1 MRKIFALVLSLAL
14 LLSLFGMAAHA
25 EGFSGEVKI
34 WVADA
39 MVDLTRAKV
48 EEFKA
53 ANPEYAG
60 LTAVIEAV
68 GEGDSATNMITDVE
82 GGADIFGFA
91 QDQLARLVAAGA
103 LVELSEE
110 NAAIVTEQNDGGSVA
125 AVTLGGLMYAYPMT
139 SDNGYFLYY
148 DKSVITDPSTLEGV
162 LAQAEAANKKVY
174 MEINSGWYQTAFFFG
189 TGATVTYDVD
199 DAGNL
204 VKANINYASPEG
216 LAALK
221 GMIALAKSPAFV
233 NGSSASNAS
242 EYAAIV
248 DGVWDKETVAAAFGD
263 NFAATKLPTFEVD
276 GVAYQMSGFG
286 GFKMLG
292 VKPQV
297 DEAKLAACDALA
309 LYLTGEEVQL
319 ARFEQS
325 GWGPSNL
332 KAQQSEAVKADV
344 ALSALAE
351 QLNFSLGQGQYPGD
365 YWSTATG
372 LGDDVIA
379 GKLNDLTDEQ
389 LMERLTQFQDI
400 LIGLATPQ

>member
-1 MRKIFALVLSLAL
+1 MRKILAFVLSAVMM
-14 LLSLFGMAAHA
+14 LSLFSFASA

-34 WVADA
+34 WVADN
-39 MVDLTRAKV
+39 MVELTKAKV

-53 ANPEYAG
+53 AHPEYAG
-60 LTAVIEAV
+60 LTALVEPV
-68 GEGDSATNMITDVE
+68 GEGTAATNMITDVE

-91 QDQLARLVAAGA
+91 QDQLARLVGAGA
-103 LVELSEE
+103 LVELSPE
-110 NAAIVTEQNDGGSVA
+110 NAEIVAAENDGGSVA
-125 AVTLGGLMYAYPMT
+125 AVTLGDLMYAYPMT

-148 DKSVITDPSTLEGV
+148 DKSVVTDPSTLEGV
-162 LAQAEAANKKVY
+162 LAQVEAAGKKFY

-189 TGATVTYDVD
+189 TGAMVTYDVD

-221 GMIALAKSPAFV
+221 GMIATARHPAFV

-242 EYAAIV
+242 NYAAIV
-248 DGVWDKETVAAAFGD
+248 DGVWDSATVQAAFGD
-263 NFAATKLPTFEVD
+263 NFAAAKLPTFTVD
-276 GVAYQMSGFG
+276 GTSYQLSGFG

-292 VKPQV
+292 VKPQI

-309 LYLTGEEVQL
+309 LYLTGEEVQA
-319 ARFEQS
+319 ARFEQA

-332 KAQQSEAVKADV
+332 KAQQMDAVKADP
-344 ALSALAE
+344 ALSALAA
-351 QLNFSLGQGQYPGD
+351 QLAFAVPQGQYPGD

-379 GKLNDLTDEQ
+379 GKLNDLTDDQ
-389 LMERLTQFQDI
+389 LMERLTQFQDV
-400 LIGLATPQ
+400 LISLVAK

>member
-1 MRKIFALVLSLAL
+1 MKRLFAAVLSLVMI
-14 LLSLFGMAAHA
+14 LSLVSFTASA
-25 EGFSGEVKI
+25 EGFSGEVKV

-39 MVDLTRAKV
+39 MVDLTKAKI

-53 ANPEYAG
+53 AHTEYAG
-60 LTAVIEAV
+60 MTVLVEPV
-68 GEGDSATNMITDVE
+68 GEGDAATNMITDVE

-110 NAAIVTEQNDGGSVA
+110 NAAIVTQENDGGSIA

-162 LAQAEAANKKVY
+162 LDQANAAGKKFY

-189 TGATVTYDVD
+189 TGAMVTYDVD

-216 LAALK
+216 IAALK
-221 GMIALAKSPAFV
+221 GMIATGRHPAFV

-242 EYAAIV
+242 DYAAIV
-248 DGVWDKETVAAAFGD
+248 DGVWDSATVQAAFGD
-263 NFAATKLPTFEVD
+263 NFAAAKLPTITVD
-276 GVAYQMSGFG
+276 GTSYQLSGFG

-292 VKPQV
+292 VKPQI

-309 LYLTGEEVQL
+309 LYLTGEEVQA

-332 KAQQSEAVKADV
+332 KAQQLDAVKADP
-344 ALSALAE
+344 ALSALAA
-351 QLNFSLGQGQYPGD
+351 QLAFAVPQGQYPGD

-379 GKLNDLTDEQ
+379 GKLNDLTDDQ
-389 LMERLTQFQDI
+389 LMERLTQFQDV
-400 LIGLATPQ
+400 LISLVTK

>member
-1 MRKIFALVLSLAL
+1 MKRLFAVVLSLVMI
-14 LLSLFGMAAHA
+14 LSMASFTASA

-39 MVDLTRAKV
+39 MVDLTKAKT

-53 ANPEYAG
+53 AYPEYAG
-60 LTAVIEAV
+60 MTVQVEPV
-68 GEGDSATNMITDVE
+68 GEGEAATNLITDVE

-110 NAAIVTEQNDGGSVA
+110 NAAIVAQENDGGSIA
-125 AVTLGGLMYAYPMT
+125 AVTLGGMMYAYPMT

-162 LAQAEAANKKVY
+162 LDQANAAGKKFY

-189 TGATVTYDVD
+189 TGAMVTYDVD

-204 VKANINYASPEG
+204 VKANVNYATPEG
-216 LAALK
+216 IAALK
-221 GMIALAKSPAFV
+221 GMIATAKHPAFV

-242 EYAAIV
+242 DYAASV
-248 DGVWDKETVAAAFGD
+248 DGVWDSATVQAAFGD
-263 NFAATKLPTFEVD
+263 NFAATKLPTFNVD
-276 GVAYQMSGFG
+276 GTDYQLSGFG

-309 LYLTGEEVQL
+309 LYLTGEEVQAARYEL
-319 ARFEQS
+319 A

-332 KAQQSEAVKADV
+332 KAQQLDAVKADI
-344 ALSALAE
+344 ALSALAA
-351 QLNFSLGQGQYPGD
+351 QLNFAYGQGQYPND

-379 GKLNDLTDEQ
+379 GKLNDLTDDQ
-389 LMERLTQFQDI
+389 LMERLTQFQDV
-400 LIGLATPQ
+400 LISLVAK

>member
-1 MRKIFALVLSLAL
+1 MKRLFAVVLSLAL
-14 LLSLFGMAAHA
+14 ILSLASFTASA

-39 MVDLTRAKV
+39 MVDLTKAKI

-53 ANPEYAG
+53 AHPEYAG
-60 LTAVIEAV
+60 MTAMVEPV
-68 GEGDSATNMITDVE
+68 GEGDAATNMITDVE

-110 NAAIVTEQNDGGSVA
+110 NAAIVTQENDGGSVA
-125 AVTLGGLMYAYPMT
+125 AVTLGGMMYAYPMT

-162 LAQAEAANKKVY
+162 LDQANAAGKKFY

-189 TGATVTYDVD
+189 TGAMVTYDVD

-216 LAALK
+216 VAALK
-221 GMIALAKSPAFV
+221 GMIATGRHPAFV

-242 EYAAIV
+242 DYAAIV
-248 DGVWDKETVAAAFGD
+248 DGVWDSATVQAAFGD
-263 NFAATKLPTFEVD
+263 NFAAAKLPTFTVD
-276 GVAYQMSGFG
+276 GTSYQLSGFG

-292 VKPQV
+292 VKPQI

-309 LYLTGEEVQL
+309 LYLTGEAVQA

-332 KAQQSEAVKADV
+332 KAQQMDAVKADP
-344 ALSALAE
+344 ALSALAA
-351 QLNFSLGQGQYPGD
+351 QLAFAVPQGQYPGD

-379 GKLNDLTDEQ
+379 GKLNDLTDAQ
-389 LMERLTQFQDI
+389 LLERLTQFQDV
-400 LIGLATPQ
+400 LISLVTK

>member
-1 MRKIFALVLSLAL
+1 
-14 LLSLFGMAAHA
+14 
-25 EGFSGEVKI
+25 
-34 WVADA
+34 
-39 MVDLTRAKV
+39 
-48 EEFKA
+48 
-53 ANPEYAG
+53 
-60 LTAVIEAV
+60 
-68 GEGDSATNMITDVE
+68 E

>member
-1 MRKIFALVLSLAL
+1 MKKIFAVALSLVLMLSLAV
-14 LLSLFGMAAHA
+14 SVSA

-39 MVDLTRAKV
+39 MVELTKAKA

-53 ANPEYAG
+53 ANPAYANM
-60 LTAVIEAV
+60 TVSVEPV
-68 GEGDSATNMITDVE
+68 GEGDAATNMITDVE

-103 LVELSEE
+103 LVELSDE
-110 NAAIVTEQNDGGSVA
+110 NAAIVSEENDNGAVG
-125 AVTLGGLMYAYPMT
+125 AVTLGEVMYAYPMT

-162 LAQAEAANKKVY
+162 LEQANAAGKKVY
-174 MEINSGWYQTAFFFG
+174 IEINSGWYQTAFFFG
-189 TGATVTYDVD
+189 TGAMVTYDVD
-199 DAGNL
+199 DEGNL
-204 VKANINYASPEG
+204 VKANVDYAGDKG

-221 GMIALAKSPAFV
+221 AMISLAQHPAFV

-242 EYAAIV
+242 DYAAIV
-248 DGVWDKETVAAAFGD
+248 DGVWDSSTVQAAFGD
-263 NFAATKLPTFEVD
+263 NYAAAKLPTFNVD
-276 GVAYQMSGFG
+276 GTDYQMSGFG

-297 DEAKLAACDALA
+297 DEAKLEACDALA
-309 LYLTGEEVQL
+309 LYLAGEEVQA
-319 ARFEQS
+319 ARFELA

-332 KAQQSEAVKADV
+332 NAQQMDAVKANV

-351 QLNFSLGQGQYPGD
+351 QLAFAVPQGQYPND
-365 YWSTATG
+365 YWSTATA

-379 GKLNDLTDEQ
+379 GKLNGLSDDQ
-389 LMERLTQFQDI
+389 LMERLTQYQDI
-400 LIGLATPQ
+400 LISLVQQ

>member
-1 MRKIFALVLSLAL
+1 MKKVLSLVLSLVL
-14 LLSLFGMAAHA
+14 LLSLYSVAGA
-25 EGFSGEVKI
+25 EGFNGEVKI

-39 MVDLTRAKV
+39 MVELTRAKA

-53 ANPEYAG
+53 ANPEFAG
-60 LTAVIEAV
+60 MTVVVEPV
-68 GEGDSATNMITDVE
+68 GEGDAATNMITDVE

-91 QDQLARLVAAGA
+91 QDQLARLIAAGA
-103 LVELSEE
+103 LVELSPE
-110 NAAIVTEQNDGGSVA
+110 NAEIVKAENDGGSVA
-125 AVTLGGLMYAYPMT
+125 AVTLGELMYAYPMT

-162 LAQAEAANKKVY
+162 VSQAEAAGKKVY
-174 MEINSGWYQTAFFFG
+174 FEINSGWYQTAFFFA

-199 DAGNL
+199 ENGNL

-216 LAALK
+216 VAALK
-221 GMIALAKSPAFV
+221 GLIALAKSPAFV

-242 EYAAIV
+242 EYVAIV
-248 DGVWDKETVAAAFGD
+248 DGVWDAATVKAAFGD
-263 NFAATKLPTFEVD
+263 NFAATKLPTFTVD
-276 GVAYQMSGFG
+276 GQTYQLSGFG

-297 DEAKLAACDALA
+297 DDAKLAAVDALA
-309 LYLTGEEVQL
+309 LYLAGEEVQQ

-332 KAQQSEAVKADV
+332 KVQQSEAVKADV

-351 QLNFSLGQGQYPGD
+351 QLNFAMGQGQYPND

-372 LGDDVIA
+372 LGNDVIA
-379 GKLNDLTDEQ
+379 GKFDDYTDEQ
-389 LMERLTQFQDI
+389 LMDELTKFQDI
-400 LIGLATPQ
+400 LVGLVQ

>member
-1 MRKIFALVLSLAL
+1 MKKFLSLVLSLVL
-14 LLSLFGMAAHA
+14 MLSLASFSVSA
-25 EGFSGEVKI
+25 EGFSGEVKV

-39 MVDLTRAKV
+39 MVDLTKAKA
-48 EEFKA
+48 EEFKT

-60 LTAVIEAV
+60 MTVLVEPV

-103 LVELSEE
+103 LVELSPE
-110 NAAIVTEQNDGGSVA
+110 NAEIVKAENDASSVA
-125 AVTLGGLMYAYPMT
+125 AVTLGEVMYAYPMT

-162 LAQAEAANKKVY
+162 LAQTEAAGKKFY

-216 LAALK
+216 IAALK
-221 GMIALAKSPAFV
+221 GMIALNKSPAFV

-248 DGVWDKETVAAAFGD
+248 DGVWDKETVSAAFGE
-263 NFAATKLPTFEVD
+263 NFAATKLPTFTVD
-276 GVAYQMSGFG
+276 GETYQLSGFG

-297 DEAKLAACDALA
+297 DDAKLAACDALA

-332 KAQQSEAVKADV
+332 AAQQSEAVKADV

-351 QLNFSLGQGQYPGD
+351 QLNFALGQGQYPND

-372 LGDDVIA
+372 LGNDVIA
-379 GKLNDLTDEQ
+379 GKFNEMTDDQLLEQ
-389 LMERLTQFQDI
+389 LLAFQDI

>member
-1 MRKIFALVLSLAL
+1 MKRLFAVVLSLAL
-14 LLSLFGMAAHA
+14 ILSLASFTASA

-39 MVDLTRAKV
+39 MVDLTKAKI

-53 ANPEYAG
+53 AHPEYAG
-60 LTAVIEAV
+60 MTALVEPV
-68 GEGDSATNMITDVE
+68 GEGDAATNMITDVE

-110 NAAIVTEQNDGGSVA
+110 NAAIVTQENDGGSVA
-125 AVTLGGLMYAYPMT
+125 AVTLGGMMYAYPMT

-162 LAQAEAANKKVY
+162 LDQANAAGKKFY

-189 TGATVTYDVD
+189 TGAMVTYDVD

-221 GMIALAKSPAFV
+221 GMIATGRHPAFV

-242 EYAAIV
+242 DYAAIV
-248 DGVWDKETVAAAFGD
+248 DGVWDSATVQAAFGD
-263 NFAATKLPTFEVD
+263 NFAAAKLPTFTVD
-276 GVAYQMSGFG
+276 GTSYQLSGFG

-292 VKPQV
+292 VKPQI

-309 LYLTGEEVQL
+309 LYLTGEAVQA

-332 KAQQSEAVKADV
+332 KAQQMDAVKADP
-344 ALSALAE
+344 ALSALAA
-351 QLNFSLGQGQYPGD
+351 QLAFAVPQGQYPGD

-379 GKLNDLTDEQ
+379 GKLNDLTDAQ
-389 LMERLTQFQDI
+389 LLERLTQFQDV
-400 LIGLATPQ
+400 LISLVTK

>member
-1 MRKIFALVLSLAL
+1 MKRLFAAVLSLVMI
-14 LLSLFGMAAHA
+14 LSLVSFTASA
-25 EGFSGEVKI
+25 EGFSGEVKV

-39 MVDLTRAKV
+39 MVDLTKAKI

-53 ANPEYAG
+53 AHTEYAG
-60 LTAVIEAV
+60 MTVLVEPV
-68 GEGDSATNMITDVE
+68 GEGDAATNMITDVE

-110 NAAIVTEQNDGGSVA
+110 NAAIVTQENDGGSIA

-162 LAQAEAANKKVY
+162 LDQANAAGKKFY

-189 TGATVTYDVD
+189 TGAMVTYDVD

-221 GMIALAKSPAFV
+221 GMIATGSHPAFV

-242 EYAAIV
+242 NYAAIV
-248 DGVWDKETVAAAFGD
+248 DGVWDSATVQAAFGD
-263 NFAATKLPTFEVD
+263 NFAAAKLPTFTVD
-276 GVAYQMSGFG
+276 GTSYQLSGFG

-292 VKPQV
+292 VKPQI

-309 LYLTGEEVQL
+309 LYLTGEEVQA
-319 ARFEQS
+319 ARFEQA

-332 KAQQSEAVKADV
+332 KAQQMDAVKADP
-344 ALSALAE
+344 ALSALAA
-351 QLNFSLGQGQYPGD
+351 QLAFAVPQGQYPGD

-379 GKLNDLTDEQ
+379 GKLNDLTDDQ
-389 LMERLTQFQDI
+389 LMERLTQFQDV
-400 LIGLATPQ
+400 LISLVTK